1 MYIKDKNFTKN
12 VTTIPLSYPEALD
25 NDSLNH
31 QISSQYANFCVIE
44 NVSVDY
50 IFLYL

>member
-1 MYIKDKNFTKN
+1 MIRTFTKN
-12 VTTIPLSYPEALD
+12 VTTTPLSYPETLN

-31 QISSQYANFCVIE
+31 QISSQYPNFCVIE

-50 IFLYL
+50 ILLYL